1 MTANEFSKYL
11 DWSDKN
17 KDVVSKQN
25 PEVKKKETT
34 RKKKW
39 SK

>member
-1 MTANEFSKYL
+1 MTANEFTKYL

-34 RKKKW
+34 RKKK
-39 SK
+39 